1 MIYCA
6 HRLVSKQNM
15 RQGWDIMVLVV
26 QLIGFI
32 GLALGVMAF
41 QFKQHKNI
49 VSCKMASEIVFSVQY
64 LLLGAWPAALL
75 DFASATR
82 NLLFCLLVKKGRST
96 TPLIYIFGA
105 FVVAVGIFTF
115 DSPISLMLIAAKL
128 LTTISYGM
136 RNERLLRYITLPS
149 CVFWCIYNLYIGS
162 LGGAIGDCLTLI
174 SLVTAMCKF
183 DLPRQKKR
191 FKAA

>member
-1 MIYCA
+1 
-6 HRLVSKQNM
+6 
-15 RQGWDIMVLVV
+15 MVFVI

-32 GLALGVMAF
+32 GLALGVLAF
-41 QFKQHKNI
+41 QFKEHKHI
-49 VSCKMASEIVFSVQY
+49 VTCKMTSEIVFSLQY
-64 LLLGAWPAALL
+64 LLLGAWTAALL

-82 NLLFCLLVKKGRST
+82 NLLFCVLAKKGHST

-105 FVVAVGIFTF
+105 FVVVVGILTF

-136 RNERLLRYITLPS
+136 KNERLLRYIALPS
-149 CVFWCIYNLYIGS
+149 CIFWCIYNLYIGS

-174 SLVTAMCKF
+174 SLISAICKF
-183 DLPRQKKR
+183 DFPRQKKSI
-191 FKAA
+191 KSA

>member
-1 MIYCA
+1 
-6 HRLVSKQNM
+6 
-15 RQGWDIMVLVV
+15 MVFVI

-32 GLALGVMAF
+32 GLALGVLAF
-41 QFKQHKNI
+41 QFKEHKHI
-49 VSCKMASEIVFSVQY
+49 VTCKMASEIVFSLQY
-64 LLLGAWPAALL
+64 LLLGAWTAALL

-82 NLLFCLLVKKGRST
+82 NLLFCVLAKKGHST

-105 FVVAVGIFTF
+105 FVVVVGILTF

-136 RNERLLRYITLPS
+136 KNKRLLRYIALPS
-149 CVFWCIYNLYIGS
+149 CIFWCIYNLYIGS

-174 SLVTAMCKF
+174 SLVTAICKF
-183 DLPRQKKR
+183 DFPRQKKSI
-191 FKAA
+191 KSA